1 MFLLVGLLISHVS
14 SSSKTRTSLT
24 LSPSCSL
31 IYSRVKGPPPVA
43 VSLAPLTNGVRIG
56 ETSVPAGG
64 GLLGLQP
71 PAHSFTLLCI
81 CYLHNLFHVGTSPC
95 ACLSTVLQL
104 AIMHLPPPV
113 DSAGDTRQHNEAA
126 SWRRR
131 VRHKP
136 AIYHLL
142 TTYNQQ
148 VIVDNFNSYRT
159 RNLLKKIIILNFLY
173 NYYILYLCYIL
184 YIIIIIIINII
195 IILILIFLFILYNI
209 YYYIL
214 YYLL

>member
-1 MFLLVGLLISHVS
+1 MDLEEVRSDRRWYERGSANILRGLSFFIHWEKGYNLVFLLVGLLISHVS

-56 ETSVPAGG
+56 ETSYRLG

-113 DSAGDTRQHNEAA
+113 DSSGDTRQHNEAA

-131 VRHKP
+131 VRHKR

-142 TTYNQQ
+142 TTYKQQ

-159 RNLLKKIIILNFLY
+159 RNLLKNVTLAAESVFHHFNDM
-173 NYYILYLCYIL
+173 N
-184 YIIIIIIINII
+184 
-195 IILILIFLFILYNI
+195 
-209 YYYIL
+209 
-214 YYLL
+214 